1 MRMCHPCGSQTRSE
15 SVGDPEIPNNIK
27 SGDPQRH
34 KIWSPQRHYIR
45 RSPTTYD
52 MQNNKELITPI
63 KRSVFIIEG
72 FFISLVRLCPPQSGP
87 FDGCGHLVGSTII
100 NRWFY
105 AGELQ
110 VLCILH
116 PYAVT
121 TRIEFSNRSQVYD
134 VALFQHLCHSIFSIS
149 SLAMLRN
156 IFDLYANFQGYF
168 FLLPRKKFSRPRRI
182 IKRRRPNP

>member
-1 MRMCHPCGSQTRSE
+1 MRMCHPRGSQTRNE
-15 SVGDPEIPNNIK
+15 SIGDPEIPNDINPEIPN
-27 SGDPQRH
+27 DTR
-34 KIWSPQRHYIR
+34 I
-45 RSPTTYD
+45 PTTKTTLVMLPNNNKTKLPND

-72 FFISLVRLCPPQSGP
+72 FFISLVRLCPLQSGP
-87 FDGCGHLVGSTII
+87 FDGCGHLVGGTII

-134 VALFQHLCHSIFSIS
+134 VALFQHLGHSIDTQFKRNFCFCLMDCGVAARHSGNLVNGSFSI
-149 SLAMLRN
+149 
-156 IFDLYANFQGYF
+156 G
-168 FLLPRKKFSRPRRI
+168 
-182 IKRRRPNP
+182 

>member
-1 MRMCHPCGSQTRSE
+1 
-15 SVGDPEIPNNIK
+15 
-27 SGDPQRH
+27 
-34 KIWSPQRHYIR
+34 
-45 RSPTTYD
+45 

-134 VALFQHLCHSIFSIS
+134 VALFQHLCHSIDTQFKRNFCFCLMDCGVAARHSGNLVNGSFSI
-149 SLAMLRN
+149 
-156 IFDLYANFQGYF
+156 G
-168 FLLPRKKFSRPRRI
+168 
-182 IKRRRPNP
+182 